1 MYTLNKAVGRLF
13 LAKRKN
19 KNSKPQ
25 TYAGEDNS
33 RTVETKEQFVVATTH
48 PMASM
53 TALVHGEGESVR
65 GGGGVSS
72 G

>member
-1 MYTLNKAVGRLF
+1 LALAVHDSLHPGLVR
-13 LAKRKN
+13 
-19 KNSKPQ
+19 SGQQPH
-25 TYAGEDNS
+25 GEDDS

-48 PMASM
+48 PVASM

>member
-1 MYTLNKAVGRLF
+1 
-13 LAKRKN
+13 
-19 KNSKPQ
+19 
-25 TYAGEDNS
+25 
-33 RTVETKEQFVVATTH
+33 VETKEQFMVATTH
-48 PMASM
+48 PVASM